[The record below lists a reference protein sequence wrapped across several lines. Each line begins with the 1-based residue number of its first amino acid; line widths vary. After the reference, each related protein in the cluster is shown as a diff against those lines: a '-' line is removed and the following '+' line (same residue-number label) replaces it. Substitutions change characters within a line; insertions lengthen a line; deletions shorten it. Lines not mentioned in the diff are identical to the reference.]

1 MRKLGAYPI
10 YLLLSGTL
18 SLGNTMLWA
27 VETVY
32 LVNAVG
38 LNPVQIVLVGTVLL
52 CVHLLFQTPTGI
64 LADMYSRRLAVVVG
78 LFVLG
83 AGHLVEG
90 AQASYLAVLAGTVI
104 GSFGYTMVSGAD
116 AAWIADEL
124 GAEQVGNVY
133 LRAAQVGALAGLP
146 GIALGAVLG
155 SMRLNVP
162 ILLSGCVFIALGLVL
177 LLVMPEQ
184 HFTPADR
191 AHRTARQHMRH
202 TLRAGVHRIRLRPA
216 LLTILGSAVCASVF
230 SSAFDRLW
238 GYHLLAHFN
247 FPSTGGLTLVAWFGL
262 IEASINVAN
271 LCGTEIARRCVDWE
285 HRRSLIWGLCAVDA
299 LTLAFVVGFALAGQ
313 LGPALGLFWLA
324 VVSRSPREALETTWM
339 NLDLEASVRATVFSM
354 REQAGA
360 LAGIIAGPLLGA
372 LATDRGTGVALIASA
387 AALAPALVL
396 YRRSLG
402 RGGPPSP
409 PSEAPA
415 QSPKGQLER

>member
-1 MRKLGAYPI
+1 
-10 YLLLSGTL
+10 
-18 SLGNTMLWA
+18 
-27 VETVY
+27 
-32 LVNAVG
+32 
-38 LNPVQIVLVGTVLL
+38 
-52 CVHLLFQTPTGI
+52 
-64 LADMYSRRLAVVVG
+64 MYSRRLAVVVG

-83 AGHLVEG
+83 VGHIVEG

-104 GSFGYTMVSGAD
+104 GSFGATIVSGAD

-124 GAEQVGNVY
+124 GAEQVGNAY
-133 LRAAQVGALAGLP
+133 LRAAQLGALAGLP

-177 LLVMPEQ
+177 LLVMPEE

-191 AHRTARQHMRH
+191 ADRTARQHMRH
-202 TLRAGVHRIRLRPA
+202 TLHAGVRLMRLRPA
-216 LLTILGSAVCASVF
+216 LRTILGITVCASVF

-238 GYHLLAHFN
+238 GYHLLAHFT
-247 FPSTGGLTLVAWFGL
+247 FPTSGGLTVVVWFGL

-271 LCGTEIARRCVDWE
+271 LCGTEIARRRIDWDN
-285 HRRSLIWGLCAVDA
+285 RRSLIGGLFAVDA
-299 LTLAFVVGFALAGQ
+299 LTLVFVVGFAVAGQ

-324 VVSRSPREALETTWM
+324 VVSRSPRDALETTWM
-339 NLDLEASVRATVFSM
+339 NLDLESSVRATVFSM

-396 YRRSLG
+396 YRRSLV
-402 RGGPPSP
+402 RGGPLSP
-409 PSEAPA
+409 PCEAPT
-415 QSPKGQLER
+415 QVPTGQPER